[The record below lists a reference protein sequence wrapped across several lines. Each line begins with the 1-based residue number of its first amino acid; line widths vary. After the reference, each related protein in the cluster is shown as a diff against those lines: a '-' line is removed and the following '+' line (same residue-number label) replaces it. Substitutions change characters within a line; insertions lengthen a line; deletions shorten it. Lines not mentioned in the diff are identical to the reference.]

1 MENENFDGEGIKMKN
16 KRGIFTQRRHQLKK
30 IWLEGGTF
38 MRRSLFRIF
47 GVAILSL
54 GILSVTSQ
62 WGHGAESIYVGGIF
76 SLTGSAAHIGIGM
89 KNAVSIAFDGVN
101 RKGGIEGR
109 RLEIIITDDE
119 SDPTKAVIVAKK
131 MIEQHKDIVS
141 IIGPTRTDTGM
152 AIIPIVEKE
161 GIPTVMHAGG
171 DAIINP
177 IRKWVFKPGPKA
189 VDALGKILQYM
200 KKDGITKIGF
210 MNSSDGFGKDGLK
223 NVKVLTA
230 KHAIEITGE
239 EAFDLKDVDMTPQ
252 LTRINSK
259 NPQAIIIW
267 TIGPAIGITTKNARA
282 LGIKAPIF
290 QCHGA
295 AEPIFFKLA
304 GEASDGVLM
313 PASKI
318 LVYGQLPDTDVHK
331 AKIQSFAKAYTE
343 RFKETPGVMVA
354 TGVDAAYLV
363 IEGIRRAGP
372 NRGRVRDAI
381 ENIRNFVLITGIFN
395 ISPKDHCGITTE
407 DLVMIKAE
415 KGRFKLAE

>member
-1 MENENFDGEGIKMKN
+1 MS
-16 KRGIFTQRRHQLKK
+16 
-30 IWLEGGTF
+30 
-38 MRRSLFRIF
+38 RSLFRMFSI
-47 GVAILSL
+47 AILSL

-62 WGHGAESIYVGGIF
+62 WGYGAEPIYVGGIF

-89 KNAVSIAFDGVN
+89 RNAVSLAFDEVN

-109 RLEIIITDDE
+109 RLEMIVTDDE

-131 MIEQHKDIVS
+131 MIEQHKDIVC

-171 DAIINP
+171 DVIINP
-177 IRKWVFKPGPKA
+177 IRKWVFKPAPKA
-189 VDALGKILQYM
+189 VDALEKILQYM
-200 KKDGITKIGF
+200 KKNGITRIGF
-210 MNSSDGFGKDGLK
+210 MNSSDGFGKDGFK

-230 KHAIEITGE
+230 KHGIEITGDE
-239 EAFDLKDVDMTPQ
+239 TFDLKDVDMTPQ

-259 NPQAIIIW
+259 KPQAVIIW

-282 LGIKAPIF
+282 LGIGVPIF

-318 LVYGQLPDTDVHK
+318 LVYDLLPDTDVHK
-331 AKIQSFAKAYTE
+331 AKIQTFVKEYTE

-354 TGVDAAYLV
+354 TGVDAGYLV
-363 IEGIRRAGP
+363 IEGIRKGGL
-372 NRGRVRDAI
+372 NRGKVRDAI
-381 ENIRNFVLITGIFN
+381 ENIKNFVVITGIYN
-395 ISPKDHCGITTE
+395 LSPEDHCGITTK
-407 DLVMIKAE
+407 DLTMIKAE
-415 KGRFKLAE
+415 KGRFKIAE